1 MKNEGLISKLL
12 FITLGFGTVSGMTTA
27 ALATY
32 LYAPDPWNLILFMVI
47 IVFIVAAAVVFAAA
61 WKVER

>member
-12 FITLGFGTVSGMTTA
+12 FITLGLGTVSGMTSV

-32 LYAPDPWNLILFMVI
+32 LYAPDPWNLILFMAI
-47 IVFIVAAAVVFAAA
+47 IALIVAAAIVFVAA
-61 WKVER
+61 WRVEQ